1 MGFDDEDFYKARDAG
16 ISNTQLYKQAGN
28 SIVVNVLERI
38 FNNLFKGEKKMKP
51 IITEEV
57 LDQVW
62 ESGHKRVMEL
72 VNQREKYP
80 TLTKQIDGLK
90 REYIICMNAVSVRDY
105 NKIEKTRV
113 TINKLESEL
122 KDSQQGYDAEQ
133 RRSKKAQ
140 EIKESLTEVINK
152 ESEENND
159 GE

>member
-1 MGFDDEDFYKARDAG
+1 
-16 ISNTQLYKQAGN
+16 
-28 SIVVNVLERI
+28 
-38 FNNLFKGEKKMKP
+38 MKP

-113 TINKLESEL
+113 IINKLETEL
-122 KDSQQGYDAEQ
+122 KDSQKEYDAEQ
-133 RRSKKAQ
+133 RRYKKAQ
-140 EIKESLTEVINK
+140 EIKEASTEVVDK
-152 ESEENND
+152 ESEENKD

>member
-1 MGFDDEDFYKARDAG
+1 
-16 ISNTQLYKQAGN
+16 
-28 SIVVNVLERI
+28 
-38 FNNLFKGEKKMKP
+38 MKP

-113 TINKLESEL
+113 VINKLESEL
-122 KDSQQGYDAEQ
+122 KDAQKEYDAEQ
-133 RRSKKAQ
+133 RRYKKAQ
-140 EIKESLTEVINK
+140 EIKEASTEVVDK
-152 ESEENND
+152 ESEENKD

>member
-1 MGFDDEDFYKARDAG
+1 
-16 ISNTQLYKQAGN
+16 
-28 SIVVNVLERI
+28 
-38 FNNLFKGEKKMKP
+38 MKP

-80 TLTKQIDGLK
+80 TLVKQIDGLK
-90 REYIICMNAVSVRDY
+90 REYIICMNAISVRDY

-113 TINKLESEL
+113 VINKLESEL
-122 KDSQQGYDAEQ
+122 KDLQKEYDADQ
-133 RRSKKAQ
+133 RRVKKAN
-140 EIKESLTEVINK
+140 EIKESASTEVVDK
-152 ESEENND
+152 ESEENKD

>member
-1 MGFDDEDFYKARDAG
+1 
-16 ISNTQLYKQAGN
+16 
-28 SIVVNVLERI
+28 
-38 FNNLFKGEKKMKP
+38 MKP

-62 ESGHKRVMEL
+62 ETGHKRVMEL

-80 TLTKQIDGLK
+80 TLTKQIDGLN

-113 TINKLESEL
+113 VINKLETEL
-122 KDSQQGYDAEQ
+122 KDLQKEYDAEQ
-133 RRSKKAQ
+133 RRYKKAQ
-140 EIKESLTEVINK
+140 EIKEASTEVVDK
-152 ESEENND
+152 ESEENKD